1 MPEEARAADRP
12 ATFGEVF
19 ASREYRYLF
28 SATLLSWFGDYLA
41 KAAVTALIFAQTR
54 SVALSAAA
62 FALSYL
68 PWVAGGPLLAAIAER
83 RPFRRIMVTSD
94 LLRAGLMCLV
104 ALPGM
109 PVPAMLALLFAAA
122 LGNPPFEAARS
133 AVLPQILTGDRYVV
147 GLSLHSST
155 SQVAQLGGYLG
166 GAALAPFYPRLALL
180 LNAATFAVSAV
191 LIRYGMADRRPIGLP
206 AAHRRLLAETADGF
220 RMVFGTRVLR
230 AIAVVVFASMLFSI
244 VPEGLAAAWA
254 AELADGESARGWT
267 QGLIMVAKPLG
278 VITGGLAVARLVR
291 PDLRR
296 RLIPPFVVLA
306 PLALV
311 PALADPPVWALVLMG
326 MVCGTA
332 IAGMLPAAN
341 GLFVQALPA
350 GYRARAYGVMQGG
363 MQVIQGSAVL
373 VTGLLADRFSVPA
386 VVGWWSLAGV
396 ALLSVI
402 ALRWPSGDE
411 FARATAAAQASGA
424 GAQATGATAQA
435 RGAGAASGPPPV
447 RIPPP
452 RPATATV
459 DGRRDVA
466 GTIEG

>member
-1 MPEEARAADRP
+1 MPEEAAAPERP
-12 ATFGEVF
+12 ATFREVF

-28 SATLLSWFGDYLA
+28 SATLLSWCGDYLA
-41 KAAVTALIFAQTR
+41 KAAVTALVFAQTR
-54 SVALSAAA
+54 SVVLSAAA

-68 PWVAGGPLLAAIAER
+68 PWVAGGPLLAAMAEH
-83 RPFRRIMVTSD
+83 RPFRTVMVTSD

-109 PVPAMLALLFAAA
+109 PVPAMLALLFATA

-155 SQVAQLGGYLG
+155 SQVAQLAGYLG

-180 LNAATFAVSAV
+180 LNAATFVVSAA
-191 LIRYGMADRRPIGLP
+191 LIRYGIADRRPIGLP
-206 AAHRRLLAETADGF
+206 AQRRRLLAETADGF
-220 RMVFGTRVLR
+220 RVVFGTRVLR

-254 AELADGESARGWT
+254 AELAGSDSARGWT

-278 VITGGLAVARLVR
+278 VITGSLTVARLIR

-296 RLIPPFVVLA
+296 RLVPPFVVLA

-311 PALADPPVWALVLMG
+311 PALADPGVWALVLMG
-326 MVCGTA
+326 MVCGAA
-332 IAGMLPAAN
+332 IAGMLPTAN

-373 VTGLLADRFSVPA
+373 VTGVLADRFSVPA
-386 VVGWWSLAGV
+386 VVGWWSLAGAV
-396 ALLSVI
+396 LLFVI
-402 ALRWPSGDE
+402 VLRWPGGDE
-411 FARATAAAQASGA
+411 FAKAAAAA
-424 GAQATGATAQA
+424 RALE
-435 RGAGAASGPPPV
+435 RGAAGTGGAPPV
-447 RIPPP
+447 VGPAPARVPP
-452 RPATATV
+452 RQMAQTAM
-459 DGRRDVA
+459 DGHRGVA
-466 GTIEG
+466 GTMER